1 MECLNAS
8 VDESMLKTLFN
19 DQDIRSYNLQGYIVY
34 YEVQRMFIIESPISF
49 DESRKGNTAVLLR
62 EG

>member
-8 VDESMLKTLFN
+8 VDESMLKTLFRSYY
-19 DQDIRSYNLQGYIVY
+19 IRSYNLQGYIVY